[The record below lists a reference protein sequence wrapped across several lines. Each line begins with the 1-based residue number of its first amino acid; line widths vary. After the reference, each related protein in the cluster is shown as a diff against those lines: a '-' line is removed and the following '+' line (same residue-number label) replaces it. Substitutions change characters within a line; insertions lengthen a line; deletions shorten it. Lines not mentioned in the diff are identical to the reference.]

1 MFRHYQ
7 NLIKQKLQVMSS
19 KVIEANLIK
28 REIEKL
34 ENDPNFVPG
43 KKIDRYTIDQGFSTF
58 WYSHTPKSKF

>member
-43 KKIDRYTIDQGFSTF
+43 KKNR
-58 WYSHTPKSKF
+58 